1 MMSIGPFSIK
11 VVGVVAA
18 ILLAWLVTRA
28 VARRMGDD
36 VSPKLAGAVVLD
48 AVFWGWVAARI
59 VYRAFWWEFYF
70 AKPMSVM
77 AIGDGGF
84 TWWVGVLLA
93 LLFIGW

>member
-36 VSPKLAGAVVLD
+36 VSPKLAGAVLFD
-48 AVFWGWVAARI
+48 AVFWGLIAARLGY
-59 VYRAFWWEFYF
+59 VAFWWEDYF
-70 AKPMSVM
+70 AKPCR
-77 AIGDGGF
+77 
-84 TWWVGVLLA
+84 
-93 LLFIGW
+93 